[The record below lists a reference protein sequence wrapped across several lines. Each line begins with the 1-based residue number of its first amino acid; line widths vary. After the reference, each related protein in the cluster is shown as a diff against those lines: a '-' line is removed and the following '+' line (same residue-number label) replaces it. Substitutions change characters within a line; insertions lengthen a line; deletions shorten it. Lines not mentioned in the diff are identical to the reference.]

1 VCTRI
6 EQATP
11 IKSADVLTMVLL
23 AANGRALS
31 RQEILLQAREITRV
45 IQERQLPVASGFSLE
60 NENQVA
66 AAILSMRSSD
76 LVKRFD
82 KGRTPVY
89 YIPEERQLA
98 AAYYRNT
105 ITHFFLSAAIGEV
118 ALAQCI
124 GDAFKPS
131 EESLRERVDALRDL
145 FKFEFFFQPKDEFW
159 RDVLADIADRHP
171 DWADGAASISSG
183 LTEKPPRFGHAILR
197 SIAEAYLVTA
207 ESLVELGAS
216 PVTDVKRF
224 SQTLLAQGRE
234 MLLRRRISGESAISK
249 DLFSVALR
257 LAEHRGLLVGEA
269 TALTQGRASLAE
281 ELKEALAAIDR
292 LQAFYDASWFDTHS
306 D

>member
-1 VCTRI
+1 MCTRI

-31 RQEILLQAREITRV
+31 RQEVLLQARELVAV
-45 IQERQLPVASGFSLE
+45 IRERGLPVASGFSLE
-60 NENQVA
+60 DEDQVA
-66 AAILSMRSSD
+66 AAILSMRSYD

-82 KGRTPVY
+82 KGTTPVY

-105 ITHFFLSAAIGEV
+105 ITHFFLASAIGEV

-131 EESLRERVDALRDL
+131 EAALRERVDALRDL
-145 FKFEFFFQPKDEFW
+145 FKFEFFFQPKDAFW
-159 RDVLADIADRHP
+159 EDVLKDVNQRYPA
-171 DWADGAASISSG
+171 WTSGAASINSG
-183 LTEKPPRFGHAILR
+183 LREKPPRFGHAILR

-207 ESLVELGAS
+207 ESLVELQGGG
-216 PVTDVKRF
+216 VIDVKRF
-224 SQTLLAQGRE
+224 TAKLLAQGRE

-249 DLFSVALR
+249 DLFAVALR
-257 LAEHRGLLVGEA
+257 LAEHRGLLTGDPA
-269 TALTQGRASLAE
+269 TLAAGRSALAAE
-281 ELKEALAAIDR
+281 LRESLAAIDR
-292 LQAFYDASWFDTHS
+292 LQMFYDAAWFAPE
-306 D
+306 